1 MKIAVPKESR
11 ENENRVALDP
21 ESCKK
26 LIQAGME
33 ISIEAGA
40 GTRAFF
46 PDDEY
51 KKNGVSIV
59 PGITELL
66 GDAGFVLKVNSPG
79 PRPDGSHEADLM
91 KPGSMLL
98 ASIFPTRN
106 LDAVQKLTERKIT
119 AFSTDCIP
127 RTTRAQAMDT
137 LSSQGNIVGYK
148 GVLLGAVELPNYFP
162 MFMTAAGTTLS
173 AKVFVIGAGVAGL
186 QAIAT
191 AKRLGASVT
200 ATDVRPEVKEQI
212 ESVGGKY
219 IGIELQQNTQAGG
232 GYAAELSA
240 EDKARQAKM
249 LADHCAQVDVVI
261 TTALIGGVLAP
272 KLLDE
277 AIVKSMKPGSV
288 IVDLGADG
296 GGNCTLSRI
305 GGTIEVGGVKII
317 APTNLPS
324 SLPHHASMM
333 FSRNLLNF
341 MMAFWKKDETR
352 FDVDWNDDIL
362 KACVVTHDGEVLH
375 GPTLKALQALN
386 SPNA

>member
-1 MKIAVPKESR
+1 MKIAVPKETR
-11 ENENRVALDP
+11 EQENRVALDP

-26 LIQAGME
+26 LIQVGID

-40 GTRAFF
+40 GMAAFF
-46 PDDEY
+46 SDDAYRKIGASVVPDVAELFGNSDF
-51 KKNGVSIV
+51 NLMVNA
-59 PGITELL
+59 PGL
-66 GDAGFVLKVNSPG
+66 
-79 PRPDGSHEADLM
+79 RPDGRHEADLM

-106 LDAVQKLTERKIT
+106 LDAVKKMTERKIT

-261 TTALIGGVLAP
+261 TTALIGGVVAP

-277 AIVKSMKPGSV
+277 SIVKSMKPGSV

-296 GGNCTLSRI
+296 GGNCTLSKI
-305 GGTIEVGGVKII
+305 GGTIDIAGVRII

-341 MMAFWKKDETR
+341 MMAFWKKEENR
-352 FDVDWNDDIL
+352 FDLDWNDDIL
-362 KACVVTHDGEVLH
+362 KACVVTHAGEIIH

-386 SPNA
+386 STNA

>member
-1 MKIAVPKESR
+1 
-11 ENENRVALDP
+11 
-21 ESCKK
+21 
-26 LIQAGME
+26 
-33 ISIEAGA
+33 
-40 GTRAFF
+40 
-46 PDDEY
+46 
-51 KKNGVSIV
+51 
-59 PGITELL
+59 
-66 GDAGFVLKVNSPG
+66 
-79 PRPDGSHEADLM
+79 M

-106 LDAVQKLTERKIT
+106 LDAVKKMTERKIT

-191 AKRLGASVT
+191 AKRLGASVS

-219 IGIELQQNTQAGG
+219 IGIELQQNTQAVG

-249 LADHCAQVDVVI
+249 LADHCAQVNVVI
-261 TTALIGGVLAP
+261 TTALIGGVVAP

-296 GGNCTLSRI
+296 GGNCTLSKI
-305 GGTIEVGGVKII
+305 GGTVEVGGVKII

-341 MMAFWKKDETR
+341 MMAFWKKDENR
-352 FDVDWNDDIL
+352 FDLDWNDDIL
-362 KACVVTHDGEVLH
+362 KASVVTHDGEVMH

-386 SPNA
+386 SLNT